1 MEFKDEPMEDLTA
14 LAVRLSQSVGD
25 ARGVLILSRDGLVL
39 GACPA
44 DAEERLK
51 VPWLRF
57 ASLGE
62 PERGFLQFGG
72 EIWSYV
78 RRGAYAGFVVTGFGV
93 RPGFVLDQ
101 IEIALLHA
109 EEARARREGL
119 RAEAAP
125 QPAAPSGKP
134 RTPLHP
140 EPRPE
145 PPVVIRA
152 EAPSA
157 PAQPAASSSSAP
169 AAPSAPSA
177 PSPPASPAPPIP
189 SPLSAPPTTAPSP
202 EPGRAAPPEAAPE
215 PVPGRA
221 SADGPQPIGAPQP
234 GPWGG
239 VAGGSEERVSEGPG
253 EEDPEEAAGEEI
265 DRFSLA
271 REFSKLLQERDE
283 GADG

>member
-1 MEFKDEPMEDLTA
+1 MVFSDEPMEDLTA

-78 RRGAYAGFVVTGFGV
+78 RRGAYAGFVVTGIGV

-119 RAEAAP
+119 RPETTPP
-125 QPAAPSGKP
+125 QPVAPIGKP

-140 EPRPE
+140 EVRPE
-145 PPVVIRA
+145 PPLVIRA
-152 EAPSA
+152 EAPSVGA
-157 PAQPAASSSSAP
+157 ASPAQAAPPGQPSVPAVGQGPPAP
-169 AAPSAPSA
+169 QPPAPSATGQPPGAAARVEVAAVGDAVATTAAEEAVDAGA
-177 PSPPASPAPPIP
+177 PSLEAASPPPASAGVPA
-189 SPLSAPPTTAPSP
+189 T
-202 EPGRAAPPEAAPE
+202 
-215 PVPGRA
+215 
-221 SADGPQPIGAPQP
+221 DGPA
-234 GPWGG
+234 
-239 VAGGSEERVSEGPG
+239 AAAEEEEEG
-253 EEDPEEAAGEEI
+253 EEEI

-271 REFSKLLQERDE
+271 REFSQLLQERDE

>member
-1 MEFKDEPMEDLTA
+1 MLFTDEPMEDLTA

-39 GACPA
+39 GASPA

-51 VPWLRF
+51 VPWLRL
-57 ASLGE
+57 ASVGE

-78 RRGAYAGFVVTGFGV
+78 RRGAYAGFVVSGIGV

-109 EEARARREGL
+109 EEARLRREGL
-119 RAEAAP
+119 RPEASGPA
-125 QPAAPSGKP
+125 AAPSGKP

-140 EPRPE
+140 EARPE
-145 PPVVIRA
+145 PPVVIRTEVPAAPTGAPAGGPSVPPTPPPEAVAPETRA
-152 EAPSA
+152 EGPPRADRDPPTDREPEPPDAASSPRERPWGSGSAPSGTDPAAGQPDPAPSA
-157 PAQPAASSSSAP
+157 PPGHVAATEGAQ
-169 AAPSAPSA
+169 
-177 PSPPASPAPPIP
+177 
-189 SPLSAPPTTAPSP
+189 
-202 EPGRAAPPEAAPE
+202 
-215 PVPGRA
+215 
-221 SADGPQPIGAPQP
+221 
-234 GPWGG
+234 
-239 VAGGSEERVSEGPG
+239 EEG
-253 EEDPEEAAGEEI
+253 EDEEEEV

-271 REFSKLLQERDE
+271 REFSQLLQERDA

>member
-1 MEFKDEPMEDLTA
+1 MVFSDEPMEDLTA
-14 LAVRLSQSVGD
+14 LAVRLSQSVGE

-62 PERGFLQFGG
+62 PERGFVQFGG
-72 EIWSYV
+72 ETWSYV
-78 RRGAYAGFVVTGFGV
+78 RRGPYAGFVVTGIGV

-109 EEARARREGL
+109 EEARMRREGL
-119 RAEAAP
+119 RPETAP
-125 QPAAPSGKP
+125 PPAAPSGKP

-140 EPRPE
+140 EARPE
-145 PPVVIRA
+145 PPVVIRSEAPGPATPPPATAPVAPPASVAPGVQAIAPQGSGARADLEDVASSTGASPGGAAQVDPQPAGGPPSSEAPAA
-152 EAPSA
+152 EAPAAA
-157 PAQPAASSSSAP
+157 PSGSEVPGPEAP
-169 AAPSAPSA
+169 AAA
-177 PSPPASPAPPIP
+177 
-189 SPLSAPPTTAPSP
+189 L
-202 EPGRAAPPEAAPE
+202 E
-215 PVPGRA
+215 
-221 SADGPQPIGAPQP
+221 
-234 GPWGG
+234 
-239 VAGGSEERVSEGPG
+239 
-253 EEDPEEAAGEEI
+253 EEATEEEEI

-271 REFSKLLQERDE
+271 REFSQLLQERDE

>member
-1 MEFKDEPMEDLTA
+1 MEDLTA

-39 GACPA
+39 GAHPP

-62 PERGFLQFGG
+62 CERGFVQFGG

-78 RRGAYAGFVVTGFGV
+78 RRGAYAGFVLSGVGV

-109 EEARARREGL
+109 EEARLRREQL
-119 RAEAAP
+119 RGETP
-125 QPAAPSGKP
+125 PPVAAPSGKP

-140 EPRPE
+140 EARPE

-157 PAQPAASSSSAP
+157 PARAGEAAPPAP
-169 AAPSAPSA
+169 AAVGPAPAPAAVGPALAPAARSEPAPPPASAGPPSAEQRPKIAAAAEASA
-177 PSPPASPAPPIP
+177 GPSPPDRAGPAGAASD
-189 SPLSAPPTTAPSP
+189 LWG
-202 EPGRAAPPEAAPE
+202 EAPE
-215 PVPGRA
+215 
-221 SADGPQPIGAPQP
+221 
-234 GPWGG
+234 
-239 VAGGSEERVSEGPG
+239 GSEEQAT
-253 EEDPEEAAGEEI
+253 EEEEI

-271 REFSKLLQERDE
+271 REFSQLLQEREE

>member
-1 MEFKDEPMEDLTA
+1 MVFSDEPMEDLTA

-57 ASLGE
+57 AALGE

-78 RRGAYAGFVVTGFGV
+78 RRGAYAGFVVTGIGV

-119 RAEAAP
+119 RADAP
-125 QPAAPSGKP
+125 AQPAAPSGRP

-140 EPRPE
+140 EARPE

-157 PAQPAASSSSAP
+157 PAQPAASAPAAP

-177 PSPPASPAPPIP
+177 PSPQAASASPVP
-189 SPLSAPPTTAPSP
+189 SPLSAPPTTAPSL
-202 EPGRAAPPEAAPE
+202 E

-221 SADGPQPIGAPQP
+221 SAVGPQPAGAPER
-234 GPWGG
+234 GPWGS
-239 VAGGSEERVSEGPG
+239 VAGGSEERVPEGPG
-253 EEDPEEAAGEEI
+253 EEDPDEVAGEEI

-271 REFSKLLQERDE
+271 REFSQLLQERDE

>member
-1 MEFKDEPMEDLTA
+1 MEDLTA

-39 GACPA
+39 GAHPA
-44 DAEERLK
+44 DAEGRLK

-62 PERGFLQFGG
+62 PERGFVQFGG

-78 RRGAYAGFVVTGFGV
+78 RRGAYAGFVVTGTSV

-119 RAEAAP
+119 RPEVP
-125 QPAAPSGKP
+125 QQPGAPSGKP

-140 EPRPE
+140 EARPE
-145 PPVVIRA
+145 PPVVIRG
-152 EAPSA
+152 EAPSSR
-157 PAQPAASSSSAP
+157 AQAAAGPPPAASAVSEPTAAAP
-169 AAPSAPSA
+169 AE
-177 PSPPASPAPPIP
+177 PA
-189 SPLSAPPTTAPSP
+189 
-202 EPGRAAPPEAAPE
+202 G
-215 PVPGRA
+215 
-221 SADGPQPIGAPQP
+221 PQP
-234 GPWGG
+234 GPEPTGRVANPDGTSAEHPEPGGAPAAGPWGD
-239 VAGGSEERVSEGPG
+239 ASEGSEGQG
-253 EEDPEEAAGEEI
+253 AEEEEV

-271 REFSKLLQERDE
+271 REFSQLLQEREE

>member
-1 MEFKDEPMEDLTA
+1 MVFSDEPMEDLTA
-14 LAVRLSQSVGD
+14 LAVRLSQSVGE

-44 DAEERLK
+44 DAEGSLK

-62 PERGFLQFGG
+62 PERGFVQFGG

-78 RRGAYAGFVVTGFGV
+78 RRGAYAGFVVTGIGV

-119 RAEAAP
+119 RAETAP
-125 QPAAPSGKP
+125 PPVAPSGKP

-140 EPRPE
+140 EARPE
-145 PPVVIRA
+145 PPVVIRTEAVSPATPPPAPPPAAPPTPAAPGARTLAPQSAGARADVEEVAPPADVTSAGRPPAEPQPAAEPPRTEAPAA
-152 EAPSA
+152 EAPR
-157 PAQPAASSSSAP
+157 
-169 AAPSAPSA
+169 SAPSG
-177 PSPPASPAPPIP
+177 
-189 SPLSAPPTTAPSP
+189 TET
-202 EPGRAAPPEAAPE
+202 PGSEAPEAAPE
-215 PVPGRA
+215 
-221 SADGPQPIGAPQP
+221 
-234 GPWGG
+234 
-239 VAGGSEERVSEGPG
+239 
-253 EEDPEEAAGEEI
+253 EEATEEEI

-271 REFSKLLQERDE
+271 REFSQLLQERDE

>member
-1 MEFKDEPMEDLTA
+1 MEDLTA

-78 RRGAYAGFVVTGFGV
+78 RRGAYAGFVVTGIGV

-119 RAEAAP
+119 RADAP
-125 QPAAPSGKP
+125 AQPAAPSGRP

-140 EPRPE
+140 EARPE

-152 EAPSA
+152 EAPA
-157 PAQPAASSSSAP
+157 VPAQPTVG
-169 AAPSAPSA
+169 APSAPMPISA
-177 PSPPASPAPPIP
+177 PPAPPAPAPP
-189 SPLSAPPTTAPSP
+189 SGGVPSSAPRSEPTAD
-202 EPGRAAPPEAAPE
+202 EVAADEAPEAAPAAALPAAADRAE
-215 PVPGRA
+215 PAP
-221 SADGPQPIGAPQP
+221 PQAPA
-234 GPWGG
+234 GG
-239 VAGGSEERVSEGPG
+239 VGGGPEGAETGASEGP
-253 EEDPEEAAGEEI
+253 EEEEI

-271 REFSKLLQERDE
+271 REFSQLLQARDE

>member
-1 MEFKDEPMEDLTA
+1 MVFSDEPMEDLTA
-14 LAVRLSQSVGD
+14 LAVRLSQSVGE

-51 VPWLRF
+51 APWLRF

-62 PERGFLQFGG
+62 PERGFVQFGG

-78 RRGAYAGFVVTGFGV
+78 RRGAYAGFVVTGIGV

-109 EEARARREGL
+109 EEARVRREGL
-119 RAEAAP
+119 RPETASP
-125 QPAAPSGKP
+125 QVAPSGKP

-140 EPRPE
+140 EARPE
-145 PPVVIRA
+145 PPVVIRTEAPGPASPPPAPTPPPAPVAPGAQALAPQGAGARADVEDVASSTGASARGAAQVEPQPAGGPPSSEAPAA
-152 EAPSA
+152 EAPR
-157 PAQPAASSSSAP
+157 
-169 AAPSAPSA
+169 SAPSGTEA
-177 PSPPASPAPPIP
+177 P
-189 SPLSAPPTTAPSP
+189 
-202 EPGRAAPPEAAPE
+202 
-215 PVPGRA
+215 
-221 SADGPQPIGAPQP
+221 
-234 GPWGG
+234 
-239 VAGGSEERVSEGPG
+239 GSEAPTAALG
-253 EEDPEEAAGEEI
+253 EEATEEEEI

-271 REFSKLLQERDE
+271 REFSQLLQERDE